1 MPLLPCAA
9 KCISG
14 KYLNE
19 ITKWK
24 GKGEDN
30 ARARLRAK
38 LGYPISARTLADHN
52 EVPSF
57 GAAYRGHTLR
67 HFTRASRELVD
78 VKPRKQIICN
88 RRFERE
94 IKLVRL

>member
-1 MPLLPCAA
+1 MLLLPCAA
-9 KCISG
+9 KCIAG

-30 ARARLRAK
+30 ARVRLRAK

-52 EVPSF
+52 EVRILECRALVQRTVGTRLGIS
-57 GAAYRGHTLR
+57 RGLHV
-67 HFTRASRELVD
+67 S
-78 VKPRKQIICN
+78 
-88 RRFERE
+88 
-94 IKLVRL
+94 